1 MKKYAYLILIPS
13 LTIAITL
20 LIPSCDKKNQ
30 NNEKESQQTDT
41 LENFIGDFALII
53 TGILVDENG
62 KPMVDESLYIYSGQ
76 NETTLNTK
84 PDDGELIKIVEGTGT
99 ISFPIEGIEEGGS
112 IKLVD
117 GKTVNPS
124 AKTDSVG
131 RFKFEVTE
139 EFIGGET
146 AIIITW
152 QKMGNSP
159 SDTKSLPLIDENGK
173 PVKTSTEGIGKVLD
187 LGKIKTLQ
195 K

>member
-1 MKKYAYLILIPS
+1 MKKFTYLILIPS
-13 LTIAITL
+13 LTIALTL

-30 NNEKESQQTDT
+30 NNEMESKQLDT

-53 TGILVDENG
+53 TGILVDENS
-62 KPMVDESLYIYSGQ
+62 KPMADESMYIYSGQ
-76 NETTLNTK
+76 NETTLDTK
-84 PDDGELIKIVEGTGT
+84 PDAGELKVIEGTG
-99 ISFPIEGIEEGGS
+99 IINFPIEGIEEGGS

-124 AKTDSVG
+124 AKTDNAG
-131 RFKFEVTE
+131 RFKFEVNK
-139 EFIGGET
+139 EFIDGET
-146 AIIITW
+146 EIIIIWHKKGKT
-152 QKMGNSP
+152 P

-173 PVKTSTEGIGKVLD
+173 PVKTSIEGIGKVLD

>member
-1 MKKYAYLILIPS
+1 MKKFTYLILIPS
-13 LTIAITL
+13 LTIALTL

-30 NNEKESQQTDT
+30 NNEMESKQPDT

-53 TGILVDENG
+53 TGILVDENS
-62 KPMVDESLYIYSGQ
+62 KPMADESMYIYSGQ
-76 NETTLNTK
+76 NETTLDTK
-84 PDDGELIKIVEGTGT
+84 PDAGELKVIEGTG
-99 ISFPIEGIEEGGS
+99 IINFPIEGIEEGGS

-124 AKTDSVG
+124 AKTDNAG
-131 RFKFEVTE
+131 RFKFEVNK
-139 EFIGGET
+139 EFIDGET
-146 AIIITW
+146 EIIIIWHKKGKT
-152 QKMGNSP
+152 P

-173 PVKTSTEGIGKVLD
+173 PVKTSIEGIGKVLD